1 MEEDKDVLVL
11 YTPLLQNLIELVASL
26 LSGIDK
32 ANHTNLNLPAYIQ
45 EIIKLIQMT
54 AEIENSLNGKKT
66 KK

>member
-1 MEEDKDVLVL
+1 LEEDKDVLVL

-32 ANHTNLNLPAYIQ
+32 ANHTNLNLPTFIQ

-54 AEIENSLNGKKT
+54 AEI
-66 KK
+66 